1 MALRVSGAIRRLMG
15 WCPIAGAMRTDLT
28 VRPAATA
35 APDGG
40 DGVPPTRHEW
50 WQRYHNQLLVAAVAF
65 SSAAVAAFLL
75 IEDAPGHP
83 TIGTGIG
90 IGVGALIGFLIG
102 CRKQYARVVAG
113 EFIEANMT
121 KRRRIV
127 RRLSMPATAV
137 LLVAVIGYFAL
148 SDMPGW
154 IVRFMLTLSLF
165 GWAQYGVTIF
175 WEWRH
180 RTTLIAEKGSMYAMN
195 AAIQQEPICQ

>member
-1 MALRVSGAIRRLMG
+1 MALRVSEAIQRLMG
-15 WCPIAGAMRTDLT
+15 WCPLQVSMRTDLT

-35 APDGG
+35 APGGG
-40 DGVPPTRHEW
+40 DGVSPTRHEW

-83 TIGTGIG
+83 TIWTGIG

-102 CRKQYARVVAG
+102 CRKQYARVAAG

-121 KRRRIV
+121 KRQRIV
-127 RRLSMPATAV
+127 RRLSMPVAAV
-137 LLVAVIGYFAL
+137 LIVAVIGYFVL
-148 SDMPGW
+148 SGMPGW

-165 GWAQYGVTIF
+165 CWAQYGVTIF

-180 RTTLIAEKGSMYAMN
+180 RTTLIAEKGSMYALT
-195 AAIQQEPICQ
+195 AAMQEEPVCR